1 MSSVVVMVAEQWG
14 TRVPARKGEETRQA
28 LICENQLDLTRKPRR
43 DGDTLLFPL
52 LSWREGAE
60 RCGFDAMPGRPVLPR
75 HELVGG
81 IAIMQD
87 PDPSGAA
94 LILASRPSLHTV
106 VCARGE
112 VSGEYRTREYDV
124 LAGEPTTR
132 TQVTEHGH
140 RFTVDLAG
148 AYFSARLST
157 ERQRILAETG
167 EDEVVL
173 DMFAGVGPFA
183 ITLAARAALVVAVDT
198 NPHAIGLMLENL
210 TQNRV
215 KNVLPVLAD
224 ARRLSG
230 FLPWKFDRIIMNLPL
245 AGTEFLD
252 TAFRLCRPGGT
263 IHFYSLVSREGEH
276 REVIRQLGGD
286 VIAERVVRSYS
297 PAQWHAVYDVR
308 VRDAPPAGID
318 S

>member
-1 MSSVVVMVAEQWG
+1 MVVEQWG
-14 TRVPARKGEETRQA
+14 IRVPARKGEETRQE
-28 LICENQLDLTRKPRR
+28 LIHENQLDLTRKPRR

-52 LSWREGAE
+52 RSWREGAE
-60 RCGFDAMPGRPVLPR
+60 RCGFDVMPGRPVLPR

-87 PDPSGAA
+87 PDLAGAA

-167 EDEVVL
+167 ENEVVL

-198 NPHAIGLMLENL
+198 NPYAIELMLVNL
-210 TQNRV
+210 TENRV
-215 KNVLPVLAD
+215 KNVLPMLAD
-224 ARRLSG
+224 ARRLFG
-230 FLPWKFDRIIMNLPL
+230 FLPWKFDRIVMNLPL

-252 TAFRLCRPGGT
+252 TAFQLCHPGGM
-263 IHFYSLVSREGEH
+263 IHFYSLVSQEGEH
-276 REVIRQLGGD
+276 CARIRELGGD
-286 VIAERVVRSYS
+286 VISERVVRSYS

-308 VRDAPPAGID
+308 VGVSLPARID